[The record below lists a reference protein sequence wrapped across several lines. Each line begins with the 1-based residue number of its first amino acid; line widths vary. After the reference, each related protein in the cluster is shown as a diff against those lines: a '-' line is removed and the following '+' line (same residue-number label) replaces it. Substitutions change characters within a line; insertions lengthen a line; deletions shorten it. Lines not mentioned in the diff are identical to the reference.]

1 MCSLAAMQSTPC
13 AHQHASSSSCRRPRI
28 SHRQSL
34 IPAVQ
39 CVVLHRQVC
48 SAAGAAAGSST
59 AQVLPAQHG
68 RQQQQHHILSQQKH
82 QCQEQ
87 SALVARQTHNI
98 DSNSSSSSTPSQKHS
113 SKCSAS
119 GRSASARLSL
129 QQLQVLLRQ
138 RPAPERPALL
148 TCCIKACASWQQ
160 AALLFADHSHEFNAV
175 HTAALISHLPKV
187 LARQPPLSQAA
198 AADVAQLLADL
209 AQLAEEVLPC
219 CGPRE
224 LSNMAQGLA
233 AGGCYSRRLMQLLLG
248 RCVLSS
254 LRPQELASLAWAVAK
269 TGHQVHEGWTA
280 ELLACSSRYMGH
292 ASSSSSSAQ
301 VCSAA
306 EGFAWPE
313 AGTATHNQAK
323 QQQLQQQQGSQVP
336 LEQFK
341 PQELANLAWALA
353 AMQQQCML
361 HSVPPLRRS
370 CTRVDTAWKQQLC
383 LAAAAQL
390 WQANAADVSMVMWAL
405 AVLGGGQVLLQQQ
418 QQGWLDGQLARAAA
432 LAPTMQGRHI
442 AMLLWSV
449 SQLHRQQQHMQQQ
462 RAQRLSSGSPGSS
475 SSITS
480 SSSSSSSS
488 HALQAFAAACFPRLQ
503 QLLPFER
510 QPLRLCCAVLLA
522 ASHLQLQLPA
532 AVLEHLLTAAG
543 QQLQQQSA
551 ISWSIMRQS
560 MHDGPQQQQQQQGVK
575 LHDVTM
581 LLYAMARLQYR
592 PSRQF
597 LAAADNAA
605 ATACWQLLLA
615 SKQRKQQQQ
624 QQGQVQS
631 QYDAPPAPSSSSS
644 AAAARPAAPSHVR
657 VKDISLLLWSMGRLR
672 HSPHPQLL
680 RLLYKAAA
688 ARLHAASASDVGLML
703 AGLARLRA
711 RPRHAWLAHVLGHF
725 LARLDDSVAAAPA
738 LANVIHAL
746 PHLPGGVILNQL
758 LVEKL
763 AEGQQLQ
770 QLAGAARL
778 RFNECGARELV
789 ALAQG
794 FAGLG
799 FCPGVGW
806 LAAHSQRCEALGGE
820 GFSASERQ
828 LLEHAWAVLA
838 RLLQQQQS
846 AEATTERVLPL
857 EQEQWNGLQGAPLLA
872 PPASTGGNVEQ
883 QRLRAAALAASV

>member
-1 MCSLAAMQSTPC
+1 MPGKS
-13 AHQHASSSSCRRPRI
+13 R
-28 SHRQSL
+28 
-34 IPAVQ
+34 
-39 CVVLHRQVC
+39 
-48 SAAGAAAGSST
+48 
-59 AQVLPAQHG
+59 
-68 RQQQQHHILSQQKH
+68 
-82 QCQEQ
+82 
-87 SALVARQTHNI
+87 
-98 DSNSSSSSTPSQKHS
+98 
-113 SKCSAS
+113 
-119 GRSASARLSL
+119 
-129 QQLQVLLRQ
+129 LLRKSNRQ
-138 RPAPERPALL
+138 
-148 TCCIKACASWQQ
+148 IKVLGLAFEGHACASWQQ

-292 ASSSSSSAQ
+292 ASSSSSS
-301 VCSAA
+301 
-306 EGFAWPE
+306 
-313 AGTATHNQAK
+313 
-323 QQQLQQQQGSQVP
+323 
-336 LEQFK
+336 
-341 PQELANLAWALA
+341 
-353 AMQQQCML
+353 
-361 HSVPPLRRS
+361 
-370 CTRVDTAWKQQLC
+370 
-383 LAAAAQL
+383 
-390 WQANAADVSMVMWAL
+390 
-405 AVLGGGQVLLQQQ
+405 
-418 QQGWLDGQLARAAA
+418 
-432 LAPTMQGRHI
+432 
-442 AMLLWSV
+442 
-449 SQLHRQQQHMQQQ
+449 
-462 RAQRLSSGSPGSS
+462 
-475 SSITS
+475 
-480 SSSSSSSS
+480 
-488 HALQAFAAACFPRLQ
+488 
-503 QLLPFER
+503 
-510 QPLRLCCAVLLA
+510 
-522 ASHLQLQLPA
+522 
-532 AVLEHLLTAAG
+532 
-543 QQLQQQSA
+543 
-551 ISWSIMRQS
+551 
-560 MHDGPQQQQQQQGVK
+560 
-575 LHDVTM
+575 
-581 LLYAMARLQYR
+581 
-592 PSRQF
+592 
-597 LAAADNAA
+597 
-605 ATACWQLLLA
+605 
-615 SKQRKQQQQ
+615 
-624 QQGQVQS
+624 
-631 QYDAPPAPSSSSS
+631 SSSS
-644 AAAARPAAPSHVR
+644 A
-657 VKDISLLLWSMGRLR
+657 
-672 HSPHPQLL
+672 QL
-680 RLLYKAAA
+680 
-688 ARLHAASASDVGLML
+688 HT
-703 AGLARLRA
+703 
-711 RPRHAWLAHVLGHF
+711 
-725 LARLDDSVAAAPA
+725 LDDSVAAAPA

-758 LVEKL
+758 LAEKL

-872 PPASTGGNVEQ
+872 RPASTGGNVEQ